1 MSDQQG
7 MVAAGGPG
15 ALFAIGGAEDK
26 LKKRTVLK
34 EFVDA
39 AGGQQARIVVVP
51 TASAL
56 GPDVVDVYSAL
67 FAALGAHSVVG
78 VRPETREDADDA
90 TFIEPLH
97 EATGIFMTGGN
108 QLKLSSVVSGTA
120 FGRAVTAAHARGAAV
135 GGTSAGASILAE
147 HMIAFGRSG
156 ATPRQRMSQLAGG
169 LGLVQGAIVD
179 QHFAQRNRYGR
190 LLSLVAQSP
199 ALLGIGVDEDTA
211 AVVRGNHLEV
221 VGRGAVTIFDGSRL
235 TTNAHYAKRSEAILA
250 SGVVL
255 HVLPATSTFDLRARV
270 LLSYGPQPPAEELA
284 EIEAA
289 EADLRALAREI
300 AAEGVSPAY
309 YAERKRRAAGRRS
322 SRSAAAPAEPT
333 AAPTDTGSTA
343 GAESVTTEPEP
354 RPDSGTA

>member
-1 MSDQQG
+1 VSG
-7 MVAAGGPG
+7 RG

-26 LKKRTVLK
+26 LKKRTVLQ
-34 EFVDA
+34 EFVEA
-39 AGGQQARIVVVP
+39 AGGSEARIVVVP

-56 GPDVVDVYSAL
+56 GPDIIDVYSAL
-67 FAALGAHSVVG
+67 FSALGARQVVG
-78 VRPETREDADDA
+78 VRPESRADADDPA
-90 TFIEPLH
+90 FVEPLN

-120 FGRAVTAAHARGAAV
+120 FGKAVREAHARGATV

-147 HMIAFGRSG
+147 HMIAFGRAG

-199 ALLGIGVDEDTA
+199 GLLGIGIDEDTA
-211 AVVRGNHLEV
+211 AVVHGDYLEV
-221 VGRGAVTIFDGSRL
+221 VGRGAVTIFDGSRI
-235 TTNAHYAKRSEAILA
+235 TSNAHFAKRSEALLA

-255 HVLPATSTFDLRARV
+255 HVLPAGATFNLKSRALV
-270 LLSYGPQPPAEELA
+270 SYGGQPPAEELA
-284 EIEAA
+284 EIEKA
-289 EADLRALAREI
+289 EADLRALAAEI

-309 YAERKRRAAGRRS
+309 YAERKRRASRRPK
-322 SRSAAAPAEPT
+322 RTPPATGTPAATPPVT
-333 AAPTDTGSTA
+333 
-343 GAESVTTEPEP
+343 AESFTESDAQ
-354 RPDSGTA
+354 PDSENA

>member
-1 MSDQQG
+1 MSEQHG
-7 MVAAGGPG
+7 EVTTGGPG

-26 LKKRTVLK
+26 LKRRTVLK
-34 EFVDA
+34 EFVDS
-39 AGGQQARIVVVP
+39 AGGHQARIVVIP

-67 FAALGAHSVVG
+67 FAALGAAGVVG
-78 VRPETREDADDA
+78 VRPETREDADDPA
-90 TFIEPLH
+90 FLEPLR

-120 FGRAVTAAHARGAAV
+120 FGRAVTAAHARGATV

-211 AVVRGNHLEV
+211 AVVRGTHLEV
-221 VGRGAVTIFDGSRL
+221 VGRGAVTIFDGSRI
-235 TTNAHYAKRSEAILA
+235 TSNAHYAKGSEAILA

-255 HVLPATSTFDLRARV
+255 HVLPASATFDLKARV
-270 LLSYGPQPPAEELA
+270 LLSYGTQPPAAELA
-284 EIEAA
+284 ERQAA
-289 EADLRALAREI
+289 EADLRALADEI

-309 YAERKRRAAGRRS
+309 YAERKRRAAGRRTATTKSGAKKTAS
-322 SRSAAAPAEPT
+322 SPA
-333 AAPTDTGSTA
+333 G
-343 GAESVTTEPEP
+343 TTESEP